1 LLALIFAITLQAL
14 KQRAADTQKID
25 LYIMTNFFPEMMAE
39 VGDHKVSM
47 LVPYHTRLRHELVL
61 TGRVD
66 SEARQ
71 AARSGT
77 RESTTDLPVEAL
89 RADVDQPAR
98 EIIELCTRMT
108 NDIIALETAALRR
121 DTSKIFEVLTR
132 ISQQIRGAEALAK
145 VQKEG
150 METI

>member
-1 LLALIFAITLQAL
+1 
-14 KQRAADTQKID
+14 
-25 LYIMTNFFPEMMAE
+25 MTNFFPEMMAE
-39 VGDHKVSM
+39 VGNHKVSM

-66 SEARQ
+66 AEARQ

-121 DTSKIFEVLTR
+121 DSTSKIFEVLTR

-145 VQKEG
+145 VQREG